1 MMMKRALAGPAVLT
15 IAFVVTA
22 CGDGRAPVS
31 ESPIDESLPAT
42 AEESASDLRALL
54 GSENRAETD
63 RLRDEGRRPADVVE
77 FLGIE
82 RGMRVIDVI
91 AAGGYYTEVL
101 SLAVGEDGHVVAH
114 NPHRVL
120 KFRDGAN
127 EKAISTRLANNRL
140 PNVTRLNKDFTEL
153 VPEDGP
159 FDAAITALNFHDIY
173 NASGPEATV
182 TILETVAGLLK
193 PGAVFGIIDHVGEAG
208 TDNEALHRIEISK
221 VLESIEA
228 AGLIVD
234 SDSDLLRNEADDHSL
249 LVFHESIRGK
259 TDRFLLKVRTPAE

>member
-42 AEESASDLRALL
+42 AEVSDLRALL

-82 RGMRVIDVI
+82 PGMRVIDVI

-101 SLAVGEDGHVVAH
+101 SLAVGDDGHVVAH
-114 NPHRVL
+114 NSHAVL
-120 KFRDGAN
+120 RFRDGAN
-127 EKAISTRLANNRL
+127 EKAISARLANNRL
-140 PNVTRLNKDFTEL
+140 PNVTRLNKDFTEIL
-153 VPEDGP
+153 PEDGP

-173 NASGPEATV
+173 NGRGPEATV
-182 TILETVAGLLK
+182 AVLKIVAGLLK

-208 TDNEALHRIEISK
+208 SDNETLHRIEISK

-234 SDSDLLRNEADDHSL
+234 SDSDLLRNEADDHSF